1 MPYGSKFRGGF
12 LKHCIC
18 VWLALGSVV
27 CCIPSRAQD
36 AMAST
41 MAQRFLPEA
50 PTAQA
55 GAGQDGQ
62 APQSGQ
68 ASIAGTV
75 LDTNRDVIQNAE
87 VTLKGP
93 GGVVR
98 TIQSGSNGE
107 FSFTG
112 LTPGSYKISA
122 TGTGMG
128 TYRSASIQVK
138 PGELHIAPDVVLP
151 IAAATTSITVSGDK
165 EELGEQQVK
174 IAEEQRV
181 FGVLPNFYS
190 SYVWDAPPMMGKQ
203 KYKLALRSL
212 VDPVTFLTVAGIAGA
227 EQYNGNYPGF
237 GPGLQGYG
245 KRYAAAYASDF
256 TSHMLGS
263 AVFASMFHQ
272 DPRYFYKGTGT
283 GWQRT
288 RYALSAAVM
297 ARTDDGKWRPAYAHL
312 LGNFVAGGIS
322 NFYYPGTDRG
332 VGLTLTNS
340 LVNTAANAG
349 SNLIREF
356 VLKGITEHAGG
367 KP

>member
-1 MPYGSKFRGGF
+1 M
-12 LKHCIC
+12 
-18 VWLALGSVV
+18 ALGYGT
-27 CCIPSRAQD
+27 CCIPAQ
-36 AMAST
+36 AQEPPSSTTAEAS
-41 MAQRFLPEA
+41 LPEA
-50 PTAQA
+50 PTAQSSA
-55 GAGQDGQ
+55 SQDAP
-62 APQSGQ
+62 APQPGE

-87 VTLKGP
+87 VTLKGA
-93 GGVVR
+93 GGLVR
-98 TIQSGSNGE
+98 TMQSGPNGE

-112 LTPGSYKISA
+112 LPPGSYKLTA

-128 TYRSASIQVK
+128 VYKSPSIQVK
-138 PGELHIAPDVVLP
+138 SGELHIAPDVVLP
-151 IAAATTSITVSGDK
+151 IAAASTSITVSGDK
-165 EELGEQQVK
+165 EVLAEQQVK

-190 SYVWDAPPMMGKQ
+190 SYIWDAPPMMAKQ

-237 GPGLQGYG
+237 GPGIQGYG

-263 AVFASMFHQ
+263 AVFASMFRQ

-322 NFYYPGTDRG
+322 NFYYPDTDRG